1 MIPPT
6 YGGAAVWG
14 STPVVDLERR
24 SLYVTTGNNYSV
36 PAPVAACVAA
46 AGDNPAAIEACLP
59 PEDYIDAVVALDLDT
74 GRIKWGHRLQ
84 AYDVWTVSCL
94 FSPCSTLVSPDY
106 DFGSG
111 PNLFTVNIHHHK
123 RDLVGAGQKSGM
135 YWALDPD
142 DGHVVWATSV
152 GPGSHY
158 GGIEWGS
165 ATDGE
170 GLYVAI
176 ANFFHTSYTLKSG
189 QTITWGAYSALDPAT
204 GHILWQTPDPQ
215 GSFPLGA
222 VTIANGVL
230 YAESISPEGPLHAFD
245 AATGNLL
252 WSFASGGSANG
263 GPSVVNGTVY
273 WGSGYTRFGTP
284 EFVEGDHKLYAFSR
298 THH

>member
-1 MIPPT
+1 
-6 YGGAAVWG
+6 
-14 STPVVDLERR
+14 
-24 SLYVTTGNNYSV
+24 
-36 PAPVAACVAA
+36 
-46 AGDNPAAIEACLP
+46 
-59 PEDYIDAVVALDLDT
+59 VALDLDT

-94 FSPCSTLVSPDY
+94 FSPCSTLTSPDY

-111 PNLFTVNIHHHK
+111 PNLLTVNSHHHK
-123 RDLVGAGQKSGM
+123 RDLIGAGQKSGM

-142 DGHVVWATSV
+142 DGHIVWATSV

-158 GGIEWGS
+158 GGVEWGS

-170 GLYVAI
+170 RVYVAI
-176 ANFFHTSYTLKSG
+176 SNFFHRSYTLKSG
-189 QTITWGAYSALDPAT
+189 QTITWGAYSALDAAT
-204 GHILWQTPDPQ
+204 GRILWQTPDPQ
-215 GSFPLGA
+215 GSLPLGA

-245 AATGNLL
+245 AATGGLL

-263 GPSVVNGTVY
+263 GAAVVNGTVY

-284 EFVEGDHKLYAFSR
+284 EFVEGDHKLYAFAR
-298 THH
+298 LHP